1 MLKQSMDFPGFRP
14 ETFPRLQTPHCDRM
28 SDPERRDPEIF
39 LRQAAQEGRGR
50 LKIFLGAAPGVG
62 KTYEMLTD
70 GMQRLKAGVD
80 VAVGVVETHGRHE
93 TEALLHGHEVIPRRE
108 VDHQGH
114 GLTEM
119 DLDAILARH
128 PALVL
133 VDELAHSN
141 APGSRHP
148 KRYQDV
154 EELLDAGIDVYST
167 VNIQHV
173 ESLNDIVAS
182 FTRVRV
188 RETVPDSILEMA
200 EIEVVDIPPD
210 ELIERLKEGK
220 VYVPAEASR
229 ALNHFFSKS
238 NLTALR
244 EMALRRAAQAVDAQ
258 MLDYVRAHALAGSF
272 AAGERI
278 VVAISELPSAQGLVR
293 AAKRLAD
300 ALRGPW
306 TAVHIETQRSL
317 AFTAEERAHLADTMA
332 LASRL
337 GATTATIPASSVVEG
352 LRQYATDARATQ
364 IVIGKASRSW
374 WFELRHGSVVD
385 RLVRNMGDVAVHV
398 LPGEETAHHRRTRR
412 AATSPWGKPSDYLWS
427 TAMIAMMTAVGRL
440 LVQTIALGNIA
451 LLYLVPVMFAAASFG
466 LRAGLFAGL
475 LSSLAYN
482 FFFLPPTG
490 TLTVSNPE
498 NVISILVLLG
508 VAIVTSQFA
517 ARVRAQA
524 DLAHG
529 SARQNAALA
538 GFSRQLTAA
547 ASQDELMHAIC
558 GEVGRLF
565 DVRTV
570 LLLPSPDG
578 PQLRAAVPPEDRLE
592 QIEKA
597 AAQWAMDNEQPA
609 GRGSS
614 TLTASDWL
622 FHPLRTTRGV
632 LGVLGLAREDAGEP
646 LRSDQLPLLMSL
658 LDQASIAFDRMA
670 LEEEML
676 DARQIRERDRLRS
689 ALLSSVSHDLR
700 TPLTTIISAIH
711 ELKRQHPSDLADTV
725 EAEAQRLTRF
735 VANLLDMARVEAGAL
750 PLKIEPIDL
759 FDAVAGAVHDTR
771 QSLAGHEVKV
781 DILPDIPLVRVDPTL
796 LHHILIN
803 LLDNAGRYADP
814 DTPVIIRGQ
823 RLHDAITLSVIDEGP
838 GIPLG
843 SEARVFDTF
852 TRMEG
857 SDRAKHGTGLG
868 LAIVKG
874 FAEAMGLGVSAAN
887 RGDPTGACF
896 TLRFPQTLIL
906 SPLPDEDIL

>member
-1 MLKQSMDFPGFRP
+1 RSTESDRP
-14 ETFPRLQTPHCDRM
+14 
-28 SDPERRDPEIF
+28 SPEAF
-39 LRQAAQEGRGR
+39 LRQAVQEGRGR
-50 LKIFLGAAPGVG
+50 LKVFLGAAPGVG

-70 GMQRLKAGVD
+70 GMQRLKSGVD
-80 VAVGVVETHGRHE
+80 VVVGVVETHGRKE
-93 TEALLHGHEVIPRRE
+93 TEALLVGHELVQRRS
-108 VDHQGH
+108 VHHMGHQLG
-114 GLTEM
+114 EM
-119 DLDAILARH
+119 DIDAILERRPQLA
-128 PALVL
+128 L
-133 VDELAHSN
+133 VDELAHTN
-141 APGSRHP
+141 AAGSRHP

-173 ESLNDIVAS
+173 ESLNDVVAS
-182 FTRVRV
+182 FTRIRV

-200 EIEVVDIPPD
+200 EIQVVDIPPD
-210 ELIERLKEGK
+210 ELIERLKDGK
-220 VYVPAEASR
+220 VYIPQEATR
-229 ALNHFFSKS
+229 ALSHFFSKS

-278 VVAISELPSAQGLVR
+278 LVAISEVPGAQGLVR

-300 ALRGPW
+300 ALKAPW
-306 TAVHIETQRSL
+306 STVHIETQRSL
-317 AFTAEERAHLADTMA
+317 AFTKEEREQLADTMA

-337 GATTATIPASSVVEG
+337 GAMTATIPATSVVEG
-352 LRQYATDARATQ
+352 LRHYVADARATQ
-364 IVIGKASRSW
+364 IVIGKSARPW
-374 WFELRHGSVVD
+374 WFKLRHGSVVD
-385 RLVRNMGDVAVHV
+385 RLVREIGDVAVHV
-398 LPGEETAHHRRTRR
+398 LPGD
-412 AATSPWGKPSDYLWS
+412 AAGNGPKVTKKARGANWGKPIDYIWS
-427 TAMIAMMTAVGRL
+427 TLMIVVMTALGRL
-440 LVQTIALGNIA
+440 LVEIIDLGNIA
-451 LLYLVPVMFAAASFG
+451 LLYLVPVMFAAATFG
-466 LRAGLFAGL
+466 LRAGLFAGF

-508 VAIVTSQFA
+508 VAVVTSQFA

-524 DLAHG
+524 DLAQS

-538 GFSRQLTAA
+538 GFSRQLTAS
-547 ASQDELMHAIC
+547 ASQEELMQAIC
-558 GEVGRLF
+558 AEVSRLLS
-565 DVRTV
+565 VRTV
-570 LLLPSPDG
+570 LLLPSRDG

-632 LGVLGLAREDAGEP
+632 LGALGLAREDAGPP
-646 LRSDQLPLLMSL
+646 LRSDQVPLLMSL

-676 DARQIRERDRLRS
+676 DARQVRERDRLRS

-700 TPLTTIISAIH
+700 TPLTTIISAMH
-711 ELKRQHPSDLADTV
+711 ELKRQHPSDLLDTV
-725 EAEAQRLTRF
+725 DAEARRLNRF

-750 PLKIEPIDL
+750 PLKVEPTDL
-759 FDAVAGAVHDTR
+759 VDAVAGAVHDTR
-771 QSLAGHEVKV
+771 QSLQGHEVSV

-796 LHHILIN
+796 LHHCLIN

-814 DTPVIIRGQ
+814 GTPVVVRWR
-823 RLHDAITLSVIDEGP
+823 RLPEAIALSVLDEGP
-838 GIPLG
+838 GIPSG

-852 TRMEG
+852 TRLEG

-874 FAEAMGLGVSAAN
+874 FAEAMGLTVAASN
-887 RGDPTGACF
+887 NHEPYGACF
-896 TLRFPQTLIL
+896 TITIPQSLII
-906 SPLPDEDIL
+906 SELPHEDNL

>member
-1 MLKQSMDFPGFRP
+1 M
-14 ETFPRLQTPHCDRM
+14 T
-28 SDPERRDPEIF
+28 DPTRRDPEAF

-70 GMQRLKAGVD
+70 GMQRRKSGID
-80 VAVGVVETHGRHE
+80 VVVGVVETHGRKE
-93 TEALLHGHEVIPRRE
+93 TEALLAGHEIIARRD
-108 VDHQGH
+108 VDHRGH
-114 GLTEM
+114 RLGEM
-119 DLDAILARH
+119 DIDAILERR

-133 VDELAHSN
+133 VDELAHTN
-141 APGSRHP
+141 AAGSRHP

-220 VYVPAEASR
+220 VYIPQEATR
-229 ALNHFFSKS
+229 ALSHFFSKS

-244 EMALRRAAQAVDAQ
+244 EMALRTAAQAVDAQ

-272 AAGERI
+272 AAGDRI
-278 VVAISELPSAQGLVR
+278 LVAISEAPSAQGLVR

-300 ALRGPW
+300 GLKAPW
-306 TAVHIETQRSL
+306 SAVHIETQRSL
-317 AFTAEERAHLADTMA
+317 AFTAQEREQLADTMA

-337 GATTATIPASSVVEG
+337 GATTAAIPAPTVVEG
-352 LRQYATDARATQ
+352 LRHYVSDARATQ
-364 IVIGKASRSW
+364 IVIGKSTRSW
-374 WFELRHGSVVD
+374 WFEMRHGSVVD
-385 RLVRNMGDVAVHV
+385 KLVREIGDVAVHV
-398 LPGEETAHHRRTRR
+398 LPGDD
-412 AATSPWGKPSDYLWS
+412 AARSRKVASKAPGANWGKPIDYLWS
-427 TAMIAMMTAVGRL
+427 ALMIAGMTTLGRL
-440 LVQTIALGNIA
+440 LVESIDISNIA
-451 LLYLVPVMFAAASFG
+451 LLYLIPVMFAAASFG
-466 LRAGLFAGL
+466 LRAGLFSGL
-475 LSSLAYN
+475 VSSLAYN

-490 TLTVSNPE
+490 TLTVNNPE

-524 DLAHG
+524 DLAQS

-538 GFSRQLTAA
+538 GFSRQLTAS
-547 ASQDELMHAIC
+547 ASQEELMQAIC
-558 GEVGRLF
+558 AEVSRLLSL
-565 DVRTV
+565 RTV
-570 LLLPSPDG
+570 LLLPSRDG
-578 PQLRAAVPPEDRLE
+578 PQLRAAFPPEDRLG

-632 LGVLGLAREDAGEP
+632 LGVLGLAREDAGAP
-646 LRSDQLPLLMSL
+646 LRSDQIPLLMSL

-711 ELKRQHPSDLADTV
+711 ELKRQQPSDLLDSVA
-725 EAEAQRLTRF
+725 AEAQRLNRF

-750 PLKIEPIDL
+750 PLKVEPTDL

-771 QSLAGHEVKV
+771 QSLVGHDVKV

-796 LHHILIN
+796 LHHCLIN

-814 DTPVIIRGQ
+814 GTPVLVRGR
-823 RLHDAITLSVIDEGP
+823 RLPDAIALSVLDQGP
-838 GIPLG
+838 GIPSG
-843 SEARVFDTF
+843 AEARVFDTF
-852 TRMEG
+852 TRLEG

-874 FAEAMGLGVSAAN
+874 FAEAMGLTVSAAN
-887 RGDPTGACF
+887 NDEPFGACF
-896 TLRFPQTLIL
+896 TITIPQALIITD
-906 SPLPDEDIL
+906 LPQKDIL